1 MSESLPELHCVIP
14 SITHSRMIPKVYHPF
29 YFSPQL
35 LALLIDLVKDPA
47 HAAPLAARRRHF
59 VASAAP
65 LVLAAVDTVLAPE
78 YRYKAIMN
86 LKPSCTSSIDTPPLN
101 WKLSCRLYPTKL
113 LYTMLSTT
121 LRQSRNL
128 TALRGSCRTSSQLL
142 ACSRALSTAQPKVL
156 PTFSMEG
163 KTCLVTGAARGLG
176 YEFCRAFVE
185 S

>member
-14 SITHSRMIPKVYHPF
+14 SITHSRIPKVYYPF

-35 LALLIDLVKDPA
+35 LVLLIDLVKDPA

-86 LKPSCTSSIDTPPLN
+86 LKPSCTSSIDTPLLTGNCPAAYTPLN
-101 WKLSCRLYPTKL
+101 
-113 LYTMLSTT
+113 
-121 LRQSRNL
+121 
-128 TALRGSCRTSSQLL
+128 
-142 ACSRALSTAQPKVL
+142 
-156 PTFSMEG
+156 
-163 KTCLVTGAARGLG
+163 
-176 YEFCRAFVE
+176 FCIPCCPQH
-185 S
+185 